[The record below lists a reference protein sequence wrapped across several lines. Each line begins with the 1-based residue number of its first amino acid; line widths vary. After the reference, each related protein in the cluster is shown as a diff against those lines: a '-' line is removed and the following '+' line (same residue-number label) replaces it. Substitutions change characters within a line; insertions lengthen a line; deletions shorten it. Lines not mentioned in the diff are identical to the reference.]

1 MRALVLLAG
10 VLMVQCMQAQQYI
23 LTSCPASSG
32 VVKKEFDA
40 RYGATATHAEYV
52 RQLRRTFPGDKG
64 GGYVHFTA
72 RTAVGGEQ
80 DFVFHIPSARVHAA
94 GLVSLSSKG
103 VGSSTVEGKA
113 ELRALLHD
121 TIALWDTLRVRMRL
135 LDADLAH
142 TGYFLLWTDPRD
154 GVQYKSPVPARGD
167 TLRFSADLFGDLR
180 VPGVPVRL
188 RHSTLRKQDLATFT
202 FRVMTEEEKDNL
214 LDAVCYSAS
223 RLEGMDPVQRK
234 QLLFQYCSAEYGYVP
249 FEQLPAAACATAPQ
263 H

>member
-1 MRALVLLAG
+1 MRALLFSTGLLLA
-10 VLMVQCMQAQQYI
+10 LCMRAQHFT

-32 VVKKEFDA
+32 VAKSEFDA
-40 RYGATATHAEYV
+40 RYGATATQAEYV

-64 GGYVHFTA
+64 GRYVHFTA

-80 DFVFHIPSARVHAA
+80 DFVYHIPSARVHSA

-103 VGSSTVEGKA
+103 VGSSTVESKA

-167 TLRFSADLFGDLR
+167 TLRFSADLFGGLR
-180 VPGVPVRL
+180 VPCVPVRL
-188 RHSTLRKQDLATFT
+188 RHSSLRKQDLATFT
-202 FRVMTEEEKDNL
+202 FRVLSDEEKADL
-214 LDAVCYSAS
+214 LDAVCTSANKLS
-223 RLEGMDPVQRK
+223 GMDPVQRK
-234 QLLFQYCSAEYGYVP
+234 QLLHQYCSAEYGYVP
-249 FEQLPAAACATAPQ
+249 FEQLPSASCATAPQ